1 MKSWRVSAVSV
12 QGTSHIKSALP
23 CQDAFEWSCP
33 TPGLLLAAVADGAG
47 SARESLAGARAAC
60 RAALEFLER
69 QSDPAQKIEESFC
82 IARDAVMREADRLQ
96 VPPREVACTLI
107 LLVARENEV
116 CAGQIG
122 DGASLAEKLDG
133 ALDPVTRPGEAEY
146 LNETTFLTGEDAL
159 EAVQV
164 NHVRGDLQGVAMFSD
179 GLQMLALKMPGATPH
194 APFFTPLFRF
204 MRGEPDPQLRLDQLQ
219 KLLQSPRISQRADD
233 DLTLLLATLV

>member
-1 MKSWRVSAVSV
+1 MGHDHSKASW
-12 QGTSHIKSALP
+12 QGRADLMWLVP
-23 CQDAFEWSCP
+23 C
-33 TPGLLLAAVADGAG
+33 T
-47 SARESLAGARAAC
+47 
-60 RAALEFLER
+60 
-69 QSDPAQKIEESFC
+69 
-82 IARDAVMREADRLQ
+82 
-96 VPPREVACTLI
+96 
-107 LLVARENEV
+107 
-116 CAGQIG
+116 
-122 DGASLAEKLDG
+122 
-133 ALDPVTRPGEAEY
+133 
-146 LNETTFLTGEDAL
+146 ETAL